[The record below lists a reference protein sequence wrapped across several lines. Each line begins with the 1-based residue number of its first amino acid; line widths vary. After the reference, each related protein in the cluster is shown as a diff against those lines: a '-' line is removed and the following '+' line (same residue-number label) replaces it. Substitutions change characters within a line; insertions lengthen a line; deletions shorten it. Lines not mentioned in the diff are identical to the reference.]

1 MERILADTNA
11 LGYLQKKHPT
21 VIALL
26 DGKQVFISEFTEME
40 LLCNPNLLKSERV
53 ATQSLL
59 DDCYIVSLN
68 EQIKQTA
75 IKIRLSTRM
84 KLIDSIIAAIAV
96 WLDVPIVTHDSG
108 FDRVKNMATVIIF
121 DKED

>member
-11 LGYLQKKHPT
+11 LGYLQKKHTT

-84 KLIDSIIAAIAV
+84 KLIDSIIAATAV